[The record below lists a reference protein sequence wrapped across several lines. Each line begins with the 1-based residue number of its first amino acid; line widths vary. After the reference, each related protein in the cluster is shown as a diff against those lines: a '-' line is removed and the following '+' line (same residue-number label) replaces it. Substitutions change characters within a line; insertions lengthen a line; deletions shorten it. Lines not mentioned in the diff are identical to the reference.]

1 MNAVRAWVV
10 ARREDLLTALF
21 TMAVCVL
28 IGAPAGLIWSALAP
42 HARVVIDADGAR
54 IANGVSEVF
63 VAADGWFL
71 GVALVAG
78 LVTGFLTWL
87 VARGSGPFVVAALA
101 IGGSLGGLVAAEV
114 GMRPGQDALQQVA
127 QAGRAGEYLANV
139 ALQAQPAVLIWPVAA
154 MAVFLTLVLSRV
166 DEIG

>member
-1 MNAVRAWVV
+1 MNTVLERLVAW
-10 ARREDLLTALF
+10 REDLLTALF

-28 IGAPAGLIWSALAP
+28 VGAPAGLIWSALAP
-42 HARVVIDADGAR
+42 HARVVIDANGANF
-54 IANGVSEVF
+54 ANGASEVF

-78 LVTGFLTWL
+78 LITGFLTWL

-101 IGGSLGGLVAAEV
+101 VGGSLGGLVAAEV
-114 GMRPGQDALQQVA
+114 GMRPGQDALRQVA
-127 QAGRAGEYLANV
+127 VTGRAGEYLANV
-139 ALQAQPAVLIWPVAA
+139 ALQAQPAVLIWPIVA

-166 DEIG
+166 DEVD

>member
-1 MNAVRAWVV
+1 MNAVL
-10 ARREDLLTALF
+10 ARLVTWREDLLTGLF
-21 TMAVCVL
+21 TTAVCVL

-42 HARVVIDADGAR
+42 HAQVVINENGANF
-54 IANGVSEVF
+54 ANGASEVF

-114 GMRPGQDALQQVA
+114 GMRPGQDALREVA
-127 QAGRAGEYLANV
+127 QAGRLGEYVANV

-154 MAVFLTLVLSRV
+154 MALFVTLVLSRV
-166 DEIG
+166 DEID